1 MAQTVK
7 YQQKELTSFDISKRI
22 TTSRFFSKVQLTPS
36 TKLTLRCL
44 LDFRNHKT
52 GLTFPKQTTIA
63 DATGLTK
70 ASINRAVEELRKAKL
85 IITVKYNGRLN
96 YSFTNFFYELLKEPE
111 ESITVTD
118 NNNVSCNNKID
129 TREINNSIIHITNK
143 TKQIKEKSFFQN
155 SKCKNSTTELMKQYA
170 RDKETAVSPFDD
182 RKCAI
187 EVLTRILK
195 PETQKHAFAKKMFN
209 SIQAVWNFDD
219 STIQKLKNEQL
230 SNFIES

>member
-52 GLTFPKQTTIA
+52 GLTFPKQSTIA
-63 DATGLTK
+63 DATGLTV
-70 ASINRAVEELRKAKL
+70 ASINRAVEELRQAKL

-118 NNNVSCNNKID
+118 NNTVSCNNKID
-129 TREINNSIIHITNK
+129 TKEINNSIIHITNN

-155 SKCKNSTTELMKQYA
+155 SRGKTETQKLMKQYA

-182 RKCAI
+182 RDCAI
-187 EVLTRILK
+187 DILKTILK
-195 PETQKHAFAKKMFN
+195 PETHKHAFAKKMFK
-209 SIQAVWNFDD
+209 SIQAVWNFDEI
-219 STIQKLKNEQL
+219 TLAKITKGV
-230 SNFIES
+230 

>member
-7 YQQKELTSFDISKRI
+7 YQQKDLTSFEISKRI

-52 GLTFPKQTTIA
+52 GLTFPKQSTIA
-63 DATGLTK
+63 DATGLTV
-70 ASINRAVEELRKAKL
+70 ASINRAVEELRQAKL

-111 ESITVTD
+111 ESITVTN

-129 TREINNSIIHITNK
+129 TKEINNSIIHITNN
-143 TKQIKEKSFFQN
+143 TKQIKKQSSFEHKGLRGVN
-155 SKCKNSTTELMKQYA
+155 PVKPILEQYE

-182 RKCAI
+182 RDCAL
-187 EVLTRILK
+187 EVLKRILK
-195 PETQKHAFAKKMFN
+195 PETQQHAFARKMLK
-209 SIQAVWNFDD
+209 SIQAIWQFSEETLN
-219 STIQKLKNEQL
+219 QL
-230 SNFIES
+230 REE